1 MSNRNNYIDPIT
13 KRQRKLLDEIG
24 RGSRGF
30 FYGDIHTE
38 PEFRRMERENRNTSS
53 EGFELVEVGDL
64 KVDLDKVKFNSK
76 DKISNGAFGTVYKLT
91 DGKNRDE
98 RFVAKKMASFF
109 LSDKFMPHLPK
120 MFHREVVAFEYLSK
134 LGITPRIIYANYEK
148 RYFVMERLDKTLSE
162 LVEKCEFSPHHV
174 EKLTE
179 LLSKII
185 FTPYRHDDFH
195 NNNIMWS
202 ESADCFY
209 FIDWGYYR
217 LLTHTSPL
225 SDYQFLRQKFPDM
238 DPETKVYHKKNSPRD
253 LRLMGDNFEY
263 VDLVIKYHRSK
274 GRDEWTPAS
283 LMWNEFLI
291 LVNYISSYQDYLYSR
306 LEIYEKKCQKR
317 GPEGMGYKHLLD
329 KKRSKKS
336 KKKRVSSDKKK
347 TGVGGWGH
355 KLRVEGGV
363 AGMGY
368 KHLLDKK
375 RSKKSK
381 KKRVSSDK
389 KKTGVGGWG
398 HKLRVEAGVAG
409 MGYKHLLDKK
419 RSKKSKKKRVSS
431 NKKK

>member
-1 MSNRNNYIDPIT
+1 MSNRNNIDPIT
-13 KRQRKLLDEIG
+13 KRQRDLLDEIG

-30 FYGDIHTE
+30 FYGDLHTE
-38 PEFRRMERENRNTSS
+38 PEFRRMERENRNSGS
-53 EGFELVEVGDL
+53 DGFELVEVSDL
-64 KVDLDKVKFNSK
+64 KVNLDKVKFNSK

-91 DGKNRDE
+91 DGTYRDE

-134 LGITPRIIYANYEK
+134 LGITPRIIYANYEQ

-174 EKLTE
+174 EKLVE
-179 LLSKII
+179 LLGKII

-217 LLTHTSPL
+217 LLSHTSPL
-225 SDYQFLRQKFPDM
+225 SNYPFLQEKFSDI
-238 DPETKVYHKKNSPRD
+238 DPSTKVYHKKNSPSD

-263 VDLVIKYHRSK
+263 VDLVIKYHRMK
-274 GRDEWTPAS
+274 GREEWTSAS
-283 LMWNEFLI
+283 LIWSEFLI
-291 LVNYISSYQDYLYSR
+291 LVNYMSDNQDYINSTLDR
-306 LEIYEKKCQKR
+306 YEKKCQK
-317 GPEGMGYKHLLD
+317 
-329 KKRSKKS
+329 
-336 KKKRVSSDKKK
+336 
-347 TGVGGWGH
+347 
-355 KLRVEGGV
+355 GGV

-368 KHLLDKK
+368 KTLVKRKRNAQKSKGVAGWGYKILFDK
-375 RSKKSK
+375 KKSK
-381 KKRVSSDK
+381 RKVSPGKDK
-389 KKTGVGGWG
+389 KTKKKVSGSKKGVGGWG
-398 HKLRVEAGVAG
+398 YKRLYAKNKKTKGVGG
-409 MGYKHLLDKK
+409 MGYKLLLKKK
-419 RSKKSKKKRVSS
+419 RQTKRRVSS